1 MKLFKK
7 EPTFDILGL
16 APRLRVLSMIAVIT
30 SVVAIGL
37 MGLNF
42 GIDFAGGYEIQVK
55 FSKAVSESEIK
66 QALEPMGIADARVQ
80 RFGQV
85 SANEYLIMIR
95 EQGTVQNAVKQA
107 LRSDFEALAGSV
119 DNLTHWALAES
130 GESLNVAFGSS
141 GSEEQVQAI
150 LSKHQLEV
158 KSIDKGEREDKPEF
172 MVYLVS
178 LADKIEQSLMTALD
192 IPATEN
198 IVKRVEFVGPQVGA
212 ELRNQGIM
220 AIIYALGFILLYIAI
235 RFDFSFAPGAIVA
248 LVHDV
253 LITVGVFAIF
263 QLEFNLP
270 IIAAILALVGYSLN
284 DTIVVY
290 DRIRENGLRLRGRGL
305 RDLVNTSINQT
316 LSRTLLTSGTT
327 LMVVMAL
334 MGFGGG
340 IIKDFSIALCIG
352 VIVGNYSSVYV
363 ASPVYIALRERSE
376 GAGAPSNTKKKRA
389 VSSAA

>member
-1 MKLFKK
+1 
-7 EPTFDILGL
+7 
-16 APRLRVLSMIAVIT
+16 
-30 SVVAIGL
+30 
-37 MGLNF
+37 
-42 GIDFAGGYEIQVK
+42 
-55 FSKAVSESEIK
+55 
-66 QALEPMGIADARVQ
+66 
-80 RFGQV
+80 
-85 SANEYLIMIR
+85 
-95 EQGTVQNAVKQA
+95 AVKQA

-130 GESLNVAFGSS
+130 GESLNVAFGSAV
-141 GSEEQVQAI
+141 SEEQVQAI

-178 LADKIEQSLMTALD
+178 LADKIEQSLMTALE

-235 RFDFSFAPGAIVA
+235 RFDFAFAPGAIVA

-327 LMVVMAL
+327 LMVVIAL
-334 MGFGGG
+334 MVFGGG

-352 VIVGNYSSVYV
+352 VIVGTYSSVYV

-376 GAGAPSNTKKKRA
+376 DAGAPSNTKKKRT

>member
-7 EPTFDILGL
+7 EPTFDVVGL
-16 APRLRVLSMIAVIT
+16 APRLRVLSVLAVIT

-55 FSKAVSESEIK
+55 FSKGVSESEIK
-66 QALEPMGIADARVQ
+66 QALQPMGIADARVQ
-80 RFGQV
+80 RFGDV
-85 SANEYLIMIR
+85 SANEYLIMVR
-95 EQGTVQNAVKQA
+95 EQGTVQDAVRAA

-119 DNLTHWALAES
+119 ENLTHWALAES
-130 GESLNVAFGSS
+130 GESLNVAFGSVV
-141 GSEEQVQAI
+141 SEEQVRAI
-150 LSKHQLEV
+150 LTKHQLNV
-158 KSIDKGEREDKPEF
+158 KSIDKGDREDKPEF
-172 MVYLVS
+172 VAYLVS
-178 LADKIEQSLMTALD
+178 LADQIEQSLMTALE

-235 RFDFSFAPGAIVA
+235 RFDFAFAPGAIVA

-327 LMVVMAL
+327 LMVVVAL
-334 MGFGGG
+334 MVFGGG

-352 VIVGNYSSVYV
+352 VIVGTYSSVYV

-376 GAGAPSNTKKKRA
+376 GAGAPNKNKKRA
-389 VSSAA
+389 ISSAA